1 MQPQLFLKK
10 FLLLGQV
17 LAEHFII
24 NKFKLPTK
32 HKMKLIREEIE
43 SVEFIVENRNGKKSL
58 YIEGVFLQGDIKNRN
73 GRMYPMETLRRE
85 VARYNENHVQAGR
98 ALGELGHPDGPTV
111 NLDRVSHKITSL
123 RESGSNFIG
132 KAKIL
137 NTPMG
142 KIAESLIGEGVKL
155 GVSSRGI
162 GSLKLTREGINV
174 VGEDFMLATAADIVA
189 DPSAPDAFVSGIME
203 GKEWVWDGG
212 ILREK
217 YATKTYARIN
227 TLVDQK
233 KLDEQKLDLFNDFL
247 NNL

>member
-1 MQPQLFLKK
+1 
-10 FLLLGQV
+10 
-17 LAEHFII
+17 
-24 NKFKLPTK
+24 
-32 HKMKLIREEIE
+32 MKLIREEIE
-43 SVEFIVENRNGKKSL
+43 QVEFIVEEKNGKKSL
-58 YIEGVFLQGDIKNRN
+58 YIEGVFLQGDICNRN

-85 VARYNENHVQAGR
+85 VGRYNENHVAQGR

-111 NLDRVSHKITSL
+111 NLDRVSHKIISL
-123 RESGSNFIG
+123 RESGSNIIG

-137 NTPMG
+137 STPMG
-142 KIAESLIGEGVKL
+142 KIASSLIEEGVKL

-162 GSLKLTREGINV
+162 GSLRQTREGYNI

-217 YATKTYARIN
+217 YAEKTYKTIN

-233 KLDEQKLDLFNDFL
+233 RLEENKLNLFNDFL
-247 NNL
+247 TNL